1 MAGVGSAR
9 PRTSRAAPALAA
21 FVLHAYDWSESS
33 LIVEL
38 FTRERG
44 RLAVAAK
51 GAKRPTSQLRPVLLP
66 FQRLSVTL
74 GRQPDDAGA
83 ELHTLRAAEWGGG
96 LPLLAGSALFR
107 GFYVNELLL
116 KGLARQDPHEAL
128 FDAYALTLPA
138 LADDGAAGTA
148 ALRAFELLLLQASGV
163 LPALDC
169 VTASQQPLAAGA
181 AYRIDP
187 EAGVVGSVLVREGG
201 RANGDAMLDGAALS
215 ALAVALARAPE
226 LGALDELHEACR
238 RAGAGGAL
246 RGALRT
252 LLHYHLGGAAL
263 RTRQVLQEVQRLIPP
278 PPEPDRR

>member
-1 MAGVGSAR
+1 VAGVGSAR

-66 FQRLSVTL
+66 FQRLAVTL
-74 GRQPDDAGA
+74 GRLPDDSAA

-96 LPLLAGSALFR
+96 LPLLAGGALFR
-107 GFYVNELLL
+107 GFYVNELVL

-128 FDAYALTLPA
+128 FDAYAMTLPA
-138 LADDGAAGTA
+138 LADDGPGGTA

-163 LPALDC
+163 LPALDR

-181 AYRIDP
+181 AYRLDP
-187 EAGVVGSVLVREGG
+187 EGGVVASVLAREGG
-201 RANGDAMLDGAALS
+201 RAGGDALLDGAVLA
-215 ALAVALARAPE
+215 ALAAALARVADGDP
-226 LGALDELHEACR
+226 LDALHHACR
-238 RAGAGGAL
+238 GAGATAL

-278 PPEPDRR
+278 PTERDRR

>member
-1 MAGVGSAR
+1 VVAAGSAR
-9 PRTSRAAPALAA
+9 PRTSRAAPSLAA

-66 FQRLSVTL
+66 FQRLAVTL
-74 GRQPDDAGA
+74 GRLPDDAAA

-96 LPLLAGSALFR
+96 LPLLAGGALFR
-107 GFYVNELLL
+107 GFYVNELVL
-116 KGLARQDPHEAL
+116 KGLARQDPHESL
-128 FDAYALTLPA
+128 FDAYAQTLAA

-148 ALRAFELLLLQASGV
+148 ALRAFELLLLQGSGV
-163 LPALDC
+163 LPALDR
-169 VTASQQPLAAGA
+169 VTASQQPVVAGV
-181 AYRIDP
+181 AYRLDP
-187 EAGVVGSVLVREGG
+187 EGGVIGSVLAREGG
-201 RANGDAMLDGAALS
+201 RGGGDALLDGA
-215 ALAVALARAPE
+215 V
-226 LGALDELHEACR
+226 LGALADALAQVTAHGALEPLQRACR
-238 RAGAGGAL
+238 DAAAPAL
-246 RGALRT
+246 RIALRT

-278 PPEPDRR
+278 ALERDRR